1 MVFQRL
7 PECENELYIV
17 DLNSKFANI
26 LSFTV
31 PQYDKIYLYRIT
43 HIGNLPHII
52 RFGITHNSSVN
63 ANPSFISIG
72 DGSLISSRNQF
83 MLKNG
88 KLLGDYIP
96 FYFGVRMPMLYV
108 VQRGYNMVNS
118 VSAPEIVYCVTSLQR
133 ILKVGLPFIFTDG
146 HAVSSLSD
154 QYDQT
159 NIKEI
164 ETILDKNAIDAKY
177 WKDEADLDLKRR
189 KEAEFLV
196 LGDIPYSAI
205 AGFLVYNEA
214 AKSKLKEYG
223 VDETKIQVK
232 ATAYF

>member
-1 MVFQRL
+1 MR
-7 PECENELYIV
+7 
-17 DLNSKFANI
+17 
-26 LSFTV
+26 
-31 PQYDKIYLYRIT
+31 QYDKIYLYRIT
-43 HIGNLPHII
+43 HIGNLQHIVQ
-52 RFGITHNSSVN
+52 FGITHNSSVN

-83 MLKNG
+83 ILKNG

-108 VQRGYNMVNS
+108 VQNGYNMVQS
-118 VSAPEIVYCVTSLQR
+118 VSASEIIYCVTSLQH
-133 ILKVGLPFIFTDG
+133 ILNEGLPFIFTDG

-154 QYDQT
+154 QYDQ
-159 NIKEI
+159 NDIDEI
-164 ETILDKNAIDAKY
+164 DNILDKDAINAKY

-205 AGFLVYNEA
+205 AGFLVYDEA
-214 AKSKLKEYG
+214 AKSKLKGYG
-223 VDETKIQVK
+223 VDEKKIQVK
-232 ATAYF
+232 AIAYF